1 MFDGGQILK
10 TPGISTPQAVAA
22 VALVL
27 NTGAVQFCLNKGGKM
42 EYVFDAMVARRES
55 CLEDG
60 TFENAF
66 DHEQSERE
74 RSRRVY
80 LTSLF
85 SLD

>member
-1 MFDGGQILK
+1 
-10 TPGISTPQAVAA
+10 
-22 VALVL
+22 
-27 NTGAVQFCLNKGGKM
+27 M

-60 TFENAF
+60 MFENTF

-74 RSRRVY
+74 RNRRVY

-85 SLD
+85 SLDSKEVRHSILSRINPKKVFKRGANYPFNAIKRE